1 MSDSIVITPASG
13 PITATVR
20 PPGSKSITNRAL
32 VCAALAD
39 GESTLDGA
47 LVSDDTHVMIDSL
60 GRIGI
65 SVDVQGDGVQGDGTR
80 LKVQGSAGA
89 VPASSADLFIGNS
102 GTTVRFLT
110 AFVALGEGTYRLD
123 GVERMR
129 ERPIGDLLLALKQLG
144 IAAESELKTG
154 CPPVVVKTSGLPGG
168 KASVRGD
175 ISSQYL
181 SGLLMVAP
189 CAKGPVE
196 IVIDGQLVS
205 QPYVR
210 MTLEVMKSFGV
221 AIDAS
226 AGLSSFGTAGKQVY
240 RSQEYSIEPD
250 ASAASYFWA
259 AAAIAGGSVTV
270 EGLSSRSLQGDVG
283 VVDVLEQMGC
293 SVEQAENSITVTGG
307 KLRGVHV
314 DMNPISDMVQ
324 TIAAVALFAEG
335 TTRITGVAHNRH
347 KETDR
352 IGALATELRK
362 LGATVQELED
372 GLEITPGKLTGAR
385 IETYDDHRMAMSLA
399 LVGLKVPGV
408 EILNP
413 GCTTKTYPH
422 YFRDLAQAMEA

>member
-13 PITATVR
+13 PIKATIR

-39 GESTLDGA
+39 GKSTLEGA
-47 LVSDDTHVMIDSL
+47 LVSDDTRVMIDSL
-60 GRIGI
+60 GRLGI
-65 SVDVQGDGVQGDGTR
+65 DVDVQEGGTR
-80 LKVQGSAGA
+80 LVVQGSAGK
-89 VPASSADLFIGNS
+89 VPTPSADLFIGNS

-110 AFVALGEGTYRLD
+110 ALVSLGEGTYRLD
-123 GVERMR
+123 GVQRMR
-129 ERPIGDLLLALKQLG
+129 ERPIGDLLEALGQLG
-144 IAAESELKTG
+144 VSAKSELNTN
-154 CPPVVVKTSGLPGG
+154 CPPVVVNSTGLPGG

-189 CAKGPVE
+189 CAAGPVAIAIE
-196 IVIDGQLVS
+196 GQLVS
-205 QPYVR
+205 QPYVQ
-210 MTLEVMKSFGV
+210 MTLNVMRSFGIEV
-221 AIDAS
+221 ES
-226 AGLSSFGTAGKQVY
+226 ADDLSHFSSAGKQVY
-240 RSQEYSIEPD
+240 QPQRYAVEPD

-259 AAAIAGGSVTV
+259 AAAIAGGSATV
-270 EGLSSRSLQGDVG
+270 EGLNFESMQGDVE
-283 VVDVLEQMGC
+283 VVRVLEQMGC
-293 SVEQAENSITVTGG
+293 QVETTATGIKVTGG
-307 KLRGVHV
+307 KLRGVQV

-335 TTRITGVAHNRH
+335 STRITGVAHNRH

-362 LGATVQELED
+362 LGAAVQELED
-372 GLEITPGKLTGAR
+372 GLEITPGELTGAT
-385 IETYDDHRMAMSLA
+385 IETYDDHRMAMSLS

-413 GCTTKTYPH
+413 GCTAKTYPR
-422 YFRDLAQAMEA
+422 YFSDLALVTKG